1 MGKKIRL
8 DLKVPEYLT
17 IDKYCKMNSYK
28 GQSKFGK
35 LCHAVSVLTGEE
47 LPSVREW
54 DLESLTRVS
63 NIYAAV
69 ADHKELFHPIIEWNG
84 ELYGYSNIKQCS
96 LGEYIDLETYS
107 QDMENSMHK
116 VAAILY
122 RPIKKHRFNDILFS
136 VKQGVKTAI
145 NKVDNAFEW
154 YELDSYDSKV
164 RKQQEEKMKEFP
176 VHLFLGAISFFLS
189 TASLYLNNIQ
199 YLTQKITKKQ
209 MMETEEAIMTSL
221 LVNTGGGTQHF
232 SNSLKPIYY
241 KLQEI
246 NA

>member
-8 DLKVPEYLT
+8 NLNVPEYLT
-17 IDKYCKMNSYK
+17 VDKYVKMNSYK

-35 LCHAVSVLTGEE
+35 LCHAVSVMTGEKLE
-47 LPSVREW
+47 HVREW
-54 DLESLTRVS
+54 DIESLTRVS
-63 NIYAAV
+63 NIYAGI
-69 ADHKELFHPIIEWNG
+69 ADHKELFHPIVEWNG

-96 LGEYIDLETYS
+96 LGEYIDLETYC

-136 VKQGVKTAI
+136 VKQGIKTAI
-145 NKVDNAFEW
+145 NKVDNAFDW
-154 YELDSYDSKV
+154 YDLDIYDA
-164 RKQQEEKMKEFP
+164 EEAKERQNKMKEFP
-176 VHLFLGAISFFLS
+176 VHLLLGAISFFLS

-199 YLTQKITKKQ
+199 YLTKKITKKQ
-209 MMETEEAIMTSL
+209 MKETEQALIENL

-232 SNSLKPIYY
+232 TNSLKPIYY
-241 KLQEI
+241 KLQET